1 MKQITILFLF
11 LACFT
16 SRSFSQEILCS
27 VNINADQVVNTDKK
41 IFTTLKTEL
50 TNFINNK
57 KWTNDEF
64 TPDEHI
70 EMNITISIT
79 ERVST
84 NSFKSTITVTSRRPC
99 FKTDYKSQTFNHVDE
114 EFQFDYIEYQPL
126 DYNENSFASNLT
138 HVLAFYTY
146 MVIAIDYDTFSLNG
160 GTQYFQKANNLVQV
174 AQSSPGNIS
183 GWRAFEKT
191 KNRYWLVNDFLNPNY
206 KFLRTALYD
215 YHRLGIDI
223 MYEAPSLESGRQ
235 KIADAI
241 ESLKT
246 IHNRIP
252 GSFLMQDFFQAKQL
266 ELVSIFS
273 NSPTAQK
280 NKIYQTLVLI
290 DPGNASRYDKLRQ

>member
-1 MKQITILFLF
+1 MKQRTILIFIL
-11 LACFT
+11 LIT
-16 SRSFSQEILCS
+16 SINAFSQEILCS

-41 IFTTLKTEL
+41 IFNTLKTEL

-64 TPDEHI
+64 TTDERI

-84 NSFKSTITVTSRRPC
+84 NSFKSTITVTARRPC

-126 DYNENSFASNLT
+126 DYNENNFASNLT

-146 MVIAIDYDTFSLNG
+146 MVLAIDYDTFSLNG

-174 AQSSPGNIS
+174 AQSSPGGIT

-206 KFLRTALYD
+206 KSLRTTLYE
-215 YHRLGIDI
+215 YHRLGLDV
-223 MYEAPSLESGRQ
+223 MYEAMSLETGRQ

-241 ESLKT
+241 ESLRT
-246 IHNRIP
+246 IHSRIP

-280 NKIYQTLVLI
+280 NKIYQTLILL
-290 DPGNASRYDKLRQ
+290 DPGNASRYDKLR

>member
-1 MKQITILFLF
+1 MKQLALLFFSIFLF
-11 LACFT
+11 SVNA
-16 SRSFSQEILCS
+16 FSQEILCS
-27 VNINADQVVNTDKK
+27 ININADQVVNTDKK
-41 IFTTLKTEL
+41 IFNTLKTEL

-64 TPDEHI
+64 TTDERI

-84 NSFKSTITVTSRRPC
+84 NSFKSTMTITARRPC

-126 DYNENSFASNLT
+126 DYNENNFASNLT

-146 MVIAIDYDTFSLNG
+146 MVLAIDYDTFSLNG

-174 AQSSPGNIS
+174 AQSSPGNIT

-191 KNRYWLVNDFLNPNY
+191 KNRYWLVNDYLNPNY
-206 KFLRTALYD
+206 KTLRSTLYE
-215 YHRLGIDI
+215 YHRLGLDV
-223 MYEAPSLESGRQ
+223 MYDALALEAGRQ

-280 NKIYQTLVLI
+280 NKIYQTLVLV
-290 DPGNASRYDKLRQ
+290 DPGNASRYEKLR